1 MARQRIVRLLLVEH
15 PAWRSLPKD
24 DRDLLKA
31 AAKAAR
37 NAYAPYSRFQV
48 GAALR
53 VDDGSVVPG
62 NNQENAAFPAGC
74 CAERTALHAAMS
86 LKPKGYIDAIAVV
99 VPRMRNTDPVPPCG
113 ICRQALVEQE
123 YRQGGPIR
131 VLLGTVNGVVQEI
144 PTANDLLPLSFDA
157 RMLKRGRRRS
167 S

>member
-1 MARQRIVRLLLVEH
+1 MARQRIVRLLLLEH
-15 PAWRSLPKD
+15 PSWRSLPKD

-53 VDDGSVVPG
+53 FDDGDMVLG

-74 CAERTALHAAMS
+74 CAERTALNAAMAT
-86 LKPKGYIDAIAVV
+86 KPKGYVDVLAVV
-99 VPRMRNTDPVPPCG
+99 VPRVRNSNPVSPCG

-123 YRQGGPIR
+123 NRQGGPMR
-131 VLLGTVNGVVQEI
+131 VLLGTVNGVAHEI
-144 PTANDLLPLSFDA
+144 PTAKDLLPLSFDA
-157 RMLKRGRRRS
+157 RVLRRGRKKS
-167 S
+167 G

>member
-15 PAWRSLPKD
+15 PSWRAMPKE
-24 DRDLLKA
+24 DRELLRA

-37 NAYAPYSRFQV
+37 SAYAPYSKFAV

-53 VDDGSVVPG
+53 LEGGAVVAGS
-62 NNQENAAFPAGC
+62 NQENAAFPAGC

-86 LKPKGYIDAIAVV
+86 LTPKGYVEAIAVV
-99 VPRMRNTDPVPPCG
+99 VPRVRNADPVSPCG

-131 VLLGTVNGVVQEI
+131 VLLGAVNGEVQEI

-157 RMLKRGRRRS
+157 RTLRRGRRKGR
-167 S
+167 